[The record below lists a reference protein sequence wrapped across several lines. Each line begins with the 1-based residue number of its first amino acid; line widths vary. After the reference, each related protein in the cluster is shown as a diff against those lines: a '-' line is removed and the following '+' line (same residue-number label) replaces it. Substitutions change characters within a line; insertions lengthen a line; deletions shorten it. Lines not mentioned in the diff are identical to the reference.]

1 MISALQFAPYPLALG
16 GGLLIGIAS
25 LLLFA
30 FNGRI
35 AGVCGIAF
43 SLLSRRSLPSMESS
57 HTEHAALKVSDA
69 TWRWLFLAGL
79 IIGTLLFHFLSST
92 PFPAPP
98 NNSISLLLIGGLL
111 VGYGTTMGNGCTSGH
126 GVCGIAR
133 LSTRSI
139 TATLSFMMAAIVSL
153 YVFKHVFG
161 WAI

>member
-1 MISALQFAPYPLALG
+1 MISALQSVSYPLVLG
-16 GGLLIGIAS
+16 GGLLIGTAS

-43 SLLSRRSLPSMESS
+43 SLLTAKTANS
-57 HTEHAALKVSDA
+57 A
-69 TWRWLFLAGL
+69 WRWLFLTGL
-79 IIGTLLFHFLSST
+79 IIGTLLFHFLSNT

-98 NNSISLLLIGGLL
+98 NNSVPQLLIGGLL

-139 TATLSFMMAAIVSL
+139 TATLSFMLAAIVSL
-153 YVFKHVFG
+153 YVFKHLLG
-161 WAI
+161 WNI